1 MRTTGFS
8 AKRLQKTREIL
19 AGYVE
24 RGEIPGIVTLVSRN
38 SEEHVE
44 TLGAKAV
51 GGDPIQRDT
60 LFRIA
65 SMTKPVTAVAA
76 LMLIE
81 ECAIRLDEPV
91 DRWLPEL
98 ANMPVLKN
106 VEGSIDDTVLANRP
120 ITLRDLLTFRL
131 GTGMLMGAPG
141 QFPIAD
147 EIAKTFMAP
156 GPPKPSKFPVPD
168 EYLSELVRFPLMCQP
183 GERWM
188 YNTGSEI
195 LGVLIARVS
204 GKPFNQFLTERV
216 FEPLGMKDTGFTV
229 PAEKLDRLSTSYLT
243 NPANHELIPF
253 DGVEDSDW
261 RTAPSF
267 PNGAA
272 GLLSTVDDY
281 HAFAQMLMNGGRHG
295 TEQVLSP
302 QSVALMTTNHLTP
315 EQSLQAGGPDFGFGF
330 GVSVGITRSDLGSI
344 GRYGWSGGLGTMWFN
359 DPIEN
364 LSVVLMTQAA
374 WTSPVPPNV
383 CIDLSVRAYVD
394 LED

>member
-1 MRTTGFS
+1 MKTTGFS
-8 AKRLQKTREIL
+8 SKQLQRTREIL
-19 AGYVE
+19 SGYVD
-24 RGEIPGIVTLVSRN
+24 RGEVPGMVSLVSRHG
-38 SEEHVE
+38 EERVE
-44 TLGAKAV
+44 TIGAKAI
-51 GGDPIQRDT
+51 GGEPIQRDT

-65 SMTKPVTAVAA
+65 SMTKPITAVAA
-76 LMLIE
+76 LILIE
-81 ECAIRLDEPV
+81 ECLLRLDEPV

-98 ANMPVLKN
+98 ANMPVLTD
-106 VEGSIDDTVLANRP
+106 VTGSIDDTKPANRP

-156 GPPKPSKFPVPD
+156 GPPKPSRFPIPD
-168 EYLSELVRFPLMCQP
+168 EYMSELVRYPLMYQP

-195 LGVLIARVS
+195 LGVLIARVTGQS
-204 GKPFNQFLTERV
+204 FDQFLTERI
-216 FEPLGMKDTGFTV
+216 FEPLGMNDTGFTV
-229 PAEKLDRLSTSYLT
+229 SPEKLDRLSTSYLT
-243 NPANHELIPF
+243 NPENGGLIPF
-253 DGVEDSDW
+253 DGVENSDW
-261 RTAPSF
+261 RTAPAF

-272 GLLSTVDDY
+272 GLISTVDDY
-281 HAFAQMLMNGGRHG
+281 NDFAQMLMNGGRHG
-295 TEQVLSP
+295 GARVLSP
-302 QSVALMTTNHLTP
+302 QSVALMTTNHLTA
-315 EQSLQAGGPDFGFGF
+315 EQSLQAGGRDFGYGF
-330 GVSVGITRSDLGSI
+330 GVSVGIARSDLGSI

-359 DPIEN
+359 DPAEN

-394 LED
+394 MEN

>member
-1 MRTTGFS
+1 
-8 AKRLQKTREIL
+8 
-19 AGYVE
+19 
-24 RGEIPGIVTLVSRN
+24 
-38 SEEHVE
+38 
-44 TLGAKAV
+44 
-51 GGDPIQRDT
+51 
-60 LFRIA
+60 
-65 SMTKPVTAVAA
+65 MTKPITAVAA

-81 ECAIRLDEPV
+81 DCAIRLDDPV
-91 DRWLPEL
+91 DCWLPEL
-98 ANMPVLKN
+98 TNMPVLKN
-106 VEGSIDDTVLANRP
+106 IEGSIDDTELATRP

-156 GPPKPSKFPVPD
+156 GPPRPSKYPVPD
-168 EYLSELVRFPLMCQP
+168 EYMSELVRLPLMHQP

-195 LGVLIARVS
+195 LGVLIARAS
-204 GKPFNQFLTERV
+204 GKPFDQFLTERV

-229 PAEKLDRLSTSYLT
+229 PAEKLGRLSTSYLT
-243 NPANHELIPF
+243 NSANHELIPF

-261 RTAPSF
+261 RTEPSF

-281 HAFAQMLMNGGRHG
+281 HTFAQMLMNGGRHG
-295 TEQVLSP
+295 RERVLSP

-315 EQSLQAGGPDFGFGF
+315 EQSLHAGGPDFGYGF

-359 DPIEN
+359 DPVEQ

-374 WTSPVPPNV
+374 WASPVPPSV
-383 CIDLSVRAYVD
+383 CMDLSVRAYVD
-394 LED
+394 LET